1 MRKIGF
7 ILSAFFFLTAFK
19 AGTHEFYLSVTEIE
33 YKAEKQSLQI
43 ITRVFTD
50 DFENVLR
57 ERFNDDI
64 RLVEDNEDGPVKEM
78 IEKYLSQKL
87 ALKAGSKNLDLNY
100 LGKEY
105 ESDQVVL
112 YIEAENVKPFKQI
125 EVTNTILTDLFDD
138 QKNVVH
144 VTVNGKTKSLLL
156 HKSADKEQLSFER

>member
-1 MRKIGF
+1 MKKIGF

-57 ERFNDDI
+57 TRYTDDI
-64 RLVEDNEDGPVKEM
+64 HLSENAEEGPVEEM
-78 IEKYLSQKL
+78 IKKYLQQKF
-87 ALKAGSKNLDLNY
+87 ALKTDNKNIDFNY

-105 ESDQVVL
+105 EAEQVVL
-112 YIEAENVKPFKQI
+112 YVEAENVSPFKQI
-125 EVTNTILTDLFDD
+125 EVTNAILTDLFDD

-144 VTVNGKTKSLLL
+144 VTINGKTKSLLL
-156 HKSADKEQLSFER
+156 HKSADKEKLIF